1 MLDLGQIELGQFSY
15 FFRTMPMVRSLYLAP
30 FLSGDCEMSLCS
42 GVGNRCGGR
51 ADWRLMA
58 PSCWAFFLEFCLK
71 LSWAGVCDGVMEG
84 GMLGVSIIYLDHLL
98 AGSLCPFMTE
108 IEKWQ
113 DGSRVGIGLRTV
125 WSNNRENMV

>member
-1 MLDLGQIELGQFSY
+1 
-15 FFRTMPMVRSLYLAP
+15 MVRSLYLAP

-84 GMLGVSIIYLDHLL
+84 SMLGGEYNMLRL
-98 AGSLCPFMTE
+98 APGGEFVPFYE
-108 IEKWQ
+108 
-113 DGSRVGIGLRTV
+113 
-125 WSNNRENMV
+125 